1 MVRDPLHVVLV
12 RWILLALVIL
22 WSTVPILLVV
32 LSSFKIPSR
41 IFEFPPSLVFV
52 PTFDNYAEL
61 VRLWPE
67 FFSTLVNSLIVTA
80 GAGVLTLLVSVPAAY
95 AYSRYQSRTLTLS
108 AFLMLAIRMFP
119 PIVITLPLYPVVRY
133 LGLNDTHLVLVL
145 LYSTFFVS
153 LSTWVMKAFIDEIP
167 RELDESAKL
176 DGCSVL
182 QLLAFIILPLS
193 RHGLV
198 ATAVFVVVFSW
209 KEFLFAF
216 LFTSSAARTAPAVIS
231 EMLGSVTGVQWGP
244 LLAAATLQLLP
255 LLVFVLVIQRFL
267 VQGLTA
273 GSTKG

>member
-1 MVRDPLHVVLV
+1 MDRSPLPVVLL
-12 RWILLALVIL
+12 RWVLLALVVL
-22 WSTVPILLVV
+22 WSTVPIVLVV

-41 IFEFPPSLVFV
+41 IFEYPPSLVFM
-52 PTFDNYAEL
+52 PTVENYANL
-61 VRLWPE
+61 ARLWPE
-67 FFSTLVNSLIVTA
+67 FFSTLLNSLIVTA
-80 GAGVLTLLVSVPAAY
+80 GAGALTLLVSVPAAY
-95 AYSRYQSRTLTLS
+95 AYSRYRSRTLTFS

-119 PIVITLPLYPVVRY
+119 PIVITLPLYPVIRY
-133 LGLNDTHLVLVL
+133 LGLNDTHFVLIF

-176 DGCSVL
+176 DGCNVL
-182 QLLAFIILPLS
+182 QLLAYIILPLA

-198 ATAVFVVVFSW
+198 ATSVFVVVFSW

-216 LFTSSAARTAPAVIS
+216 LFTSSTARTAPAVIS

-244 LLAAATLQLLP
+244 LLAAASLQLLP
-255 LLVFVLVIQRFL
+255 LLVFVLLIQRFI
-267 VQGLTA
+267 VQGLTV